1 MQFKTTLG
9 KSSYW
14 KRTKRRKKGIEKQ
27 RTGGGSLSMV
37 LTSSM
42 SIPESAYTWQQYGVR
57 LRVQTRPIP
66 LTAKKSEAKKKDSTL
81 EGSTKVLIQHD
92 WTINTQTRPDMK
104 EEHIQHLQTRK
115 RSQNGIPSSTRAN
128 RQVIGRQHWNSP
140 CPLFR
145 PPVRPVLSVSTVKKK
160 PENPQKM
167 GQKRFRGRLRR
178 EGGKVECGEMW
189 SRRSCGTALATG
201 RVEFVTMQRKGW
213 CFLFSFFWRFA
224 VLGFFGSQQGPW
236 LQFWL
241 PLVVPKCGRFPLS
254 LTPLNKTNWG
264 AVKNKQGADWN
275 INKLTEQWNKAIK
288 TFRKKFIT
296 KISRHWMRSRV

>member
-145 PPVRPVLSVSTVKKK
+145 PPVRPVLSVFTVKKPPK
-160 PENPQKM
+160 TLK
-167 GQKRFRGRLRR
+167 KW
-178 EGGKVECGEMW
+178 V
-189 SRRSCGTALATG
+189 
-201 RVEFVTMQRKGW
+201 RKGSVEDW
-213 CFLFSFFWRFA
+213 EEKAERSNA
-224 VLGFFGSQQGPW
+224 VRCGRGGAAALPW
-236 LQFWL
+236 LQGEWNLWPCKGKGGVFFFL
-241 PLVVPKCGRFPLS
+241 FFGAS
-254 LTPLNKTNWG
+254 LCWG
-264 AVKNKQGADWN
+264 FLD
-275 INKLTEQWNKAIK
+275 L
-288 TFRKKFIT
+288 
-296 KISRHWMRSRV
+296 SRVLGCSSDSP